1 MICFIAWIVFA
12 VLGIFSARYRS
23 YFFEA
28 TDCLFRK
35 MTLRKCTTSF
45 DQKMKMKVSTKLAAL
60 NKSLGSFVFKH
71 FEIISWIFTII
82 MIVSLAWSAYATAD
96 GIYNWVVFGNCYGP
110 NSTELCVLNT
120 LTGKTQ
126 PATSVAASYLTDNN
140 LLCDSNLLAKSVAG
154 ILDKG

>member
-60 NKSLGSFVFKH
+60 NKGLGAFVFKN
-71 FEIISWIFTII
+71 FDLISWVFTII
-82 MIVSLAWSAYATAD
+82 MIVSLAWSAYATVD
-96 GIYNWVVFGNCYGP
+96 GIYNWVAYGNCYGP
-110 NSTELCVLNT
+110 DSTQLCVLNT

-126 PATSVAASYLTDNN
+126 PTTSSAVNYLVDNN
-140 LLCDSNLLAKSVAG
+140 LKCDSNLLSNSVSAVSG
-154 ILDKG
+154 KG

>member
-12 VLGIFSARYRS
+12 VLGVFSARYRS

-35 MTLRKCTTSF
+35 VTLRKCTTSF

-71 FEIISWIFTII
+71 FETVSWIFTII
-82 MIVSLAWSAYATAD
+82 MMVSLAWSAYSTAE
-96 GIYNWVVFGNCYGP
+96 GIYNWAAFGNCYGP
-110 NSTELCVLNT
+110 DSTQLCVLNT
-120 LTGKTQ
+120 LTGKPQ
-126 PATSVAASYLTDNN
+126 PTTPVVADYLTDNN
-140 LLCDSNLLAKSVAG
+140 LKCDSNLLTNSITGVLG
-154 ILDKG
+154 NG